1 MGFCPVCGSWVDEGD
16 ICCEC
21 GSTGFE
27 DVEDD
32 DYGSLFS
39 TSDPPRE
46 SDRVRF
52 TREGDE
58 YYRDGDYLSA
68 IDAYKLA
75 LAKTKDLPVCSRLK
89 VCSRLNESIGESYE
103 NLGKHGLAR
112 TYKNLAKKDI
122 DKYVKEEMERANKYF
137 GDWEFSLASIHYKSV
152 LRYRDH
158 NTAKNRLKQCEE
170 MLDLGPERIS
180 EIKREAQKERKRK
193 ERELQWERDKIFR
206 EEQKKRWEEEKR
218 KRKEEC
224 RKKPDCIKNEIEKL
238 KKNIFNYSPVIFRT
252 DKFQKDSD
260 ETFKEIL
267 ELEELLEKRGIKT
280 ELTKEDINLL
290 KKENRH
296 LKYCLGYFKEEYRGN
311 ALTLFVKNHEKLGN
325 LESNKSFKGISKVF
339 SSDSKYIEEYYKK
352 TVNTNKNR
360 KKINIE

>member
-1 MGFCPVCGSWVDEGD
+1 MGICPVCGSWVDDGD

-32 DYGSLFS
+32 DY
-39 TSDPPRE
+39 
-46 SDRVRF
+46 RF
-52 TREGDE
+52 IRGHCTFPAERYTREGND

-68 IDAYKLA
+68 IDAYKRA
-75 LAKTKDLPVCSRLK
+75 LGKSVNLRFSSK
-89 VCSRLNESIGESYE
+89 LNEAIGRSYE
-103 NLGKHGLAR
+103 NLGRHDLAIEYKDLAR
-112 TYKNLAKKDI
+112 KCI
-122 DKYVKEEMERANKYF
+122 DKYVKEEMEKGNKYF
-137 GDWEFSLASIHYKSV
+137 EEMNFELARNSYKNV
-152 LRYRDH
+152 LKYRDDAI
-158 NTAKNRLKQCEE
+158 AKVRFKKCEE
-170 MLDLGPERIS
+170 MLDLGPKRIS

>member
-1 MGFCPVCGSWVDEGD
+1 MGICPVCGSWVDDGD

-21 GSTGFE
+21 GSTGFD
-27 DVEDD
+27 DVEDED
-32 DYGSLFS
+32 DGYLFMC
-39 TSDPPRE
+39 
-46 SDRVRF
+46 RVMF
-52 TREGDE
+52 PFAHDAMAGND

-68 IDAYKLA
+68 IDAYKRA
-75 LAKTKDLPVCSRLK
+75 LGKTEDLLVCSY
-89 VCSRLNESIGESYE
+89 LNEAIGRSYE
-103 NLGKHGLAR
+103 NLGKHGRAIEYKDLAR
-112 TYKNLAKKDI
+112 KCI
-122 DKYVKEEMERANKYF
+122 DKYVKEEMEEGNKYF
-137 GDWEFSLASIHYKSV
+137 EEGEFELARNSYKNV
-152 LRYRDH
+152 LKYRDDAI
-158 NTAKNRLKQCEE
+158 AKVRFKKCEE
-170 MLDLGPERIS
+170 VLDLDHKQIM
-180 EIKREAQKERKRK
+180 EIKREFQKAKKRKERELKRK

-238 KKNIFNYSPVIFRT
+238 KKNIFNHSPVIFRT

-352 TVNTNKNR
+352 TANTNKNR